1 MTEFRVRTLCANP
14 LVGKYVRNVK
24 VHPSRTMATFLISV
38 VFFILWSTWPGPVIA
53 HTVKLSSSKLAVGGS
68 TVEAALTLN
77 AVDLEAA
84 LDVRLRAKA
93 GGAVVPRLLAEAA
106 GAITGYTTERAAVLT
121 REGVPCM
128 PEAAAPKSSKE
139 KVLLDVSWRCPPVH
153 GGLVYRVT
161 LFQEV
166 DPTAR
171 HIVIFTDGSGRFVL
185 LGANARELS
194 LAGARASL
202 SQVVS
207 RYLVAGIE
215 HIAIGFDHIAFVIGI
230 ILWGQRFWPLFKVVT
245 AFTLAHSVTLSLAVL
260 EIVSL
265 PSQWVEALIAA
276 SIVYVA
282 VENFFIRQI
291 DKRWRLTFLFGLIH
305 GFGFAGV
312 LRQFGLPSQSIA
324 PALASFNVGVEIG
337 QLAIVLVVLSAL
349 LLIDRTTRRL
359 TDGYERNP
367 KVVYACSGLIF
378 MFGAYLLAERTF
390 LA

>member
-1 MTEFRVRTLCANP
+1 MNFR
-14 LVGKYVRNVK
+14 
-24 VHPSRTMATFLISV
+24 PSRLTATFLIPV
-38 VFFILWSTWPGPVIA
+38 VLFILWTNWSGPVFA
-53 HTVKLSSSKLAVGGS
+53 HTVKLSSSKLAVGGRM
-68 TVEAALTLN
+68 VEAALTLN

-106 GAITGYTTERAAVLT
+106 GAIAGYVTKRAAVLT
-121 REGVPCM
+121 REGALCT
-128 PEAAAPKSSKE
+128 PEAASPKSSKE

-153 GGLVYRVT
+153 GGLIYRVT
-161 LFQEV
+161 LFQEL

-185 LGANARELS
+185 LGANAREVS

-230 ILWGQRFWPLFKVVT
+230 ILWGRRFWPLFKVVT

-260 EIVSL
+260 EIVAL

-282 VENFFIRQI
+282 VENFFIRKI
-291 DKRWRLTFLFGLIH
+291 DRRWRLTFLFGLIH

-312 LRQFGLPSQSIA
+312 LRQFGLPDQAIV

-337 QLAIVLVVLSAL
+337 QLAIVLIVLSTL
-349 LLIDRTTRRL
+349 LLIDRTARRA
-359 TDGYERNP
+359 TDGHERNP

-378 MFGAYLLAERTF
+378 LFGAYLLIERTI

>member
-1 MTEFRVRTLCANP
+1 MNFR
-14 LVGKYVRNVK
+14 
-24 VHPSRTMATFLISV
+24 PSRLAATFLIPV
-38 VFFILWSTWPGPVIA
+38 VLFILWTNWSGPVFA
-53 HTVKLSSSKLAVGGS
+53 HTVKLSSSKLAVGGR
-68 TVEAALTLN
+68 TIEAALTLN

-93 GGAVVPRLLAEAA
+93 GGAVVPKLLAEAA
-106 GAITGYTTERAAVLT
+106 GAIAGYVTKRAAVLT
-121 REGVPCM
+121 REGAFCM

-139 KVLLDVSWRCPPVH
+139 KVLLDVSWHCPPVH
-153 GGLVYRVT
+153 GGLIYRVT
-161 LFQEV
+161 LFQEL

-185 LGANARELS
+185 LGANAREVS

-230 ILWGQRFWPLFKVVT
+230 ILWGRRFWPLFKVVT

-260 EIVSL
+260 EIVAL

-282 VENFFIRQI
+282 VENFFIRKI

-312 LRQFGLPSQSIA
+312 LRQFGLPDQAIV
-324 PALASFNVGVEIG
+324 PALASFNIGVEIG
-337 QLAIVLVVLSAL
+337 QLVIVLVVLSAL
-349 LLIDRTTRRL
+349 LLIDRTARRV
-359 TDGYERNP
+359 TDDRERNP

-378 MFGAYLLAERTF
+378 LFGAYLLIERTF

>member
-161 LFQEV
+161 LFQE
-166 DPTAR
+166 
-171 HIVIFTDGSGRFVL
+171 
-185 LGANARELS
+185 LGANAREVS